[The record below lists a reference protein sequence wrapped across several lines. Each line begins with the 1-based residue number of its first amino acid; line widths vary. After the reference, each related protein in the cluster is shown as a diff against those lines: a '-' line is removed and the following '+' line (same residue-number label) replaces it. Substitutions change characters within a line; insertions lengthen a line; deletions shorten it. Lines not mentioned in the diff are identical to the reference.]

1 MVPARSRESSKSAPA
16 SGRRSPSLRVG
27 NVARMT
33 RRPATSAASPR
44 GSLAVV
50 IRRASSDMSSVLAA
64 SIEPGLTIQGAP
76 SALAALRVHTV
87 VPEVSVSSARPRPSA
102 VTSRASAG

>member
-1 MVPARSRESSKSAPA
+1 
-16 SGRRSPSLRVG
+16 
-27 NVARMT
+27 
-33 RRPATSAASPR
+33 
-44 GSLAVV
+44 
-50 IRRASSDMSSVLAA
+50 MSSVLAA
-64 SIEPGLTIQGAP
+64 SIEPGLTIQGAPSRP